1 MNTQTQIEMLNA
13 RVAVAKGRIGNHTVG
28 NLLSTLEA
36 QAERDGEVPNPQP
49 IRPIPQNPS
58 RSRLGNLI
66 DYLEG

>member
-1 MNTQTQIEMLNA
+1 MNQIEIINA
-13 RVAVAKGRIGNHTVG
+13 RVAVAKGKRGDRTVG
-28 NLLSTLEA
+28 NLIASLEA
-36 QAERDGEVPNPQP
+36 QAERDGEVLNPQP

>member
-1 MNTQTQIEMLNA
+1 MNQIEIINA
-13 RVAVAKGRIGNHTVG
+13 RVAVAKGERGDRTVG
-28 NLLSTLEA
+28 NLIASLEA
-36 QAERDGEVPNPQP
+36 QAERDGECPTPTQP